1 MRELRSAPEPE
12 RFRAARYG
20 RGWRRHLIQHLLALR
35 GRWLI
40 PPRGDRDPFHTLL
53 QLMDSKRFRQRRR
66 RRWWCYFMLIFFP
79 GLLSGHYAAVF
90 LASKPCVKCVA
101 LVGLARTCVLAVRR
115 GGGGEGFR
123 TTSIGECRGE
133 CCPCSGGGTAPVH
146 TTYSR
151 TSVLRNEPPRSCKQQ
166 RQRQR
171 QRQRQHQPQ
180 HQQQAST
187 APRTS
192 AGFAA
197 LCEELPLLGPVVLV
211 SEAPASSAKKARRAF
226 RSDRSRAKHR

>member
-1 MRELRSAPEPE
+1 MVDTTEGRSGSLPHPAID
-12 RFRAARYG
+12 G
-20 RGWRRHLIQHLLALR
+20 CQKISTTTTVVVVLLH
-35 GRWLI
+35 G
-40 PPRGDRDPFHTLL
+40 
-53 QLMDSKRFRQRRR
+53 
-66 RRWWCYFMLIFFP
+66 FFSP

-90 LASKPCVKCVA
+90 LASKPWNA
-101 LVGLARTCVLAVRR
+101 LHGLARTCVLAVRR

-133 CCPCSGGGTAPVH
+133 CWPCSGGGTAPVH

-151 TSVLRNEPPRSCKQQ
+151 TSVLRNEPRSCKQQ
-166 RQRQR
+166 RRQ
-171 QRQRQHQPQ
+171 QQQQQQQQQ
-180 HQQQAST
+180 HQQQHQHQHQQHQHQHQHQHQQQEEAST

-226 RSDRSRAKHR
+226 